1 METGTI
7 LAIIGGLGGATG
19 ISTLLVTIFQRKKYK
34 AEAETID
41 AANQTTIIH
50 NQQEEMTYVTNQLIH
65 LQEMYKSDMEELREA
80 NKRLQRKVDGLNKKL
95 MTLMNW
101 IVVDN
106 HKYQTWLEER
116 LKEYD
121 PDIVFQEHMPPPDVF
136 DEDDDDFTA
145 DTSNSN

>member
-19 ISTLLVTIFQRKKYK
+19 ISTLLVTIFKRRKYK

-80 NKRLQRKVDGLNKKL
+80 NKRLQHKVDGLNKKL

-136 DEDDDDFTA
+136 DEDDDDDPST
-145 DTSNSN
+145 NV

>member
-19 ISTLLVTIFQRKKYK
+19 ISTLLVTIFQRRKYK

-136 DEDDDDFTA
+136 DEDDDDLTA

>member
-1 METGTI
+1 MDAATLATI
-7 LAIIGGLGGATG
+7 IVACGGSAG
-19 ISTLLVTIFQRKKYK
+19 ISTLLTTIFQRKKYK

-41 AANQTTIIH
+41 TANQTTIIH

-65 LQEMYKSDMEELREA
+65 LQEMYKSDMEELRDA
-80 NKRLQRKVDGLNKKL
+80 NKRLQHKVDGLNKKL

-136 DEDDDDFTA
+136 DEDDDDLTA

>member
-19 ISTLLVTIFQRKKYK
+19 ISTLLVTIFQRRKYK

-136 DEDDDDFTA
+136 DEDDDDDEPST
-145 DTSNSN
+145 NV

>member
-19 ISTLLVTIFQRKKYK
+19 ISTLLVTIFQRRKYK

-95 MTLMNW
+95 ITLMNW

-136 DEDDDDFTA
+136 DEDDDDDEPST
-145 DTSNSN
+145 NV

>member
-19 ISTLLVTIFQRKKYK
+19 ISTLLVTIFQRRKFK

-65 LQEMYKSDMEELREA
+65 LQEMYKSDMEELRES
-80 NKRLQRKVDGLNKKL
+80 NKRLQRKVDSLNKKL

-136 DEDDDDFTA
+136 DEDDDDDPST
-145 DTSNSN
+145 NV

>member
-19 ISTLLVTIFQRKKYK
+19 ISTLLVTIFQRRKFK
-34 AEAETID
+34 AEADTID

-136 DEDDDDFTA
+136 DEDDDDEPST
-145 DTSNSN
+145 NV

>member
-19 ISTLLVTIFQRKKYK
+19 ISTLLVTIFQRRKYK

-80 NKRLQRKVDGLNKKL
+80 NKRLQHKVDGLNKKL

-136 DEDDDDFTA
+136 DEDDDDDPSTNA
-145 DTSNSN
+145 

>member
-19 ISTLLVTIFQRKKYK
+19 ISTLLVTIFQRRKYK

-136 DEDDDDFTA
+136 DEDDDDDPSTNA
-145 DTSNSN
+145 

>member
-19 ISTLLVTIFQRKKYK
+19 ISTLLVTIFQRRKYK

-65 LQEMYKSDMEELREA
+65 LQEMYKTDMEELREA

-136 DEDDDDFTA
+136 DEDDDYEPST
-145 DTSNSN
+145 NV

>member
-34 AEAETID
+34 AEAETIE
-41 AANQTTIIH
+41 AANQTTLIH

-116 LKEYD
+116 LKEYN
-121 PDIVFQEHMPPPDVF
+121 PDIVFQEHMTPPDVF
-136 DEDDDDFTA
+136 AEDDDDDEPST
-145 DTSNSN
+145 NV

>member
-19 ISTLLVTIFQRKKYK
+19 ISTLLVTIFQRRKYK

-65 LQEMYKSDMEELREA
+65 LQEMYKTDMEELREA
-80 NKRLQRKVDGLNKKL
+80 NKRLQHKVDGLNKKL

-136 DEDDDDFTA
+136 DEDDDDDEPST
-145 DTSNSN
+145 NV

>member
-19 ISTLLVTIFQRKKYK
+19 ISTLLVTIFQRRKYK

-65 LQEMYKSDMEELREA
+65 LQEMYKTDMEELREA

-136 DEDDDDFTA
+136 DEDDDDDDPST
-145 DTSNSN
+145 NV

>member
-19 ISTLLVTIFQRKKYK
+19 ISTLLVTIFQRRKYK

-80 NKRLQRKVDGLNKKL
+80 NKRLQHKVDGLNKKL

-136 DEDDDDFTA
+136 DEDDDDDEPST
-145 DTSNSN
+145 NV